1 MDGIGGGVGPSNFP
15 CKICYYCRHLGNSQI
30 YGSMYLITAIQLEIH
45 SGNTKWNQYEGG
57 LKIEGAPRVQQNQRL
72 ISKTTPWRNPS
83 GTFFLGPHFVPNEI
97 FSGPDFSSGIF
108 LSLFDLRS
116 LVWIKSDRIIHWAML
131 STRKTYIYIR
141 IYTYTYIYIYIYL
154 YGYIRR
160 FTCVYIKMFGLHLV
174 ITWWSLWNH
183 LVILCQIVLVN
194 SLNFAHHF

>member
-1 MDGIGGGVGPSNFP
+1 MLLLQTFREFP
-15 CKICYYCRHLGNSQI
+15 NLWFNVLNYCDSTWNSFGKHQMEPI
-30 YGSMYLITAIQLEIH
+30 WGRPQNWRCTTGA
-45 SGNTKWNQYEGG
+45 TKP
-57 LKIEGAPRVQQNQRL
+57 AVDFQNYTMKKP
-72 ISKTTPWRNPS
+72 IRNI
-83 GTFFLGPHFVPNEI
+83 FLGPHFVPNEI

-131 STRKTYIYIR
+131 STRKTYIYI
-141 IYTYTYIYIYIYL
+141 YVYIHIYIYL